1 MVINRIFIFCWV
13 LIYYG
18 SLSLGLAETVQYN
31 NLLQQDGWSLHH
43 ADPQKTTVPL
53 KLNHSSNALIASTN
67 ALGYGIYSFDST
79 ITLYNP
85 GDYLDFSYL
94 INIAHTGGP
103 YGYTVGIGILTFRG
117 DTNVHAGLGG
127 NGNGEFNASCD
138 QDKVKNCYSFRS
150 SPGENGLTLISPQLT
165 LKDVVPSLKDTSISG
180 RITWNAEDE
189 IFVASFSVGNIS
201 TSTIPLASELHFE
214 GIGVSLYAP
223 NGSTATFSNL
233 QITYHYASIPEA
245 SSILLILLSIPLITM
260 RRIRPT
266 W

>member
-1 MVINRIFIFCWV
+1 MVINRLFSFYRV
-13 LIYYG
+13 LIYCG
-18 SLSLGLAETVQYN
+18 TLSFGLAETVQYN
-31 NLLQQDGWSLHH
+31 DILQQDGWELHH
-43 ADPQKTTVPL
+43 ADPLKTTVPL

-127 NGNGEFNASCD
+127 NGNGEFNATFD
-138 QDKVKNCYSFRS
+138 QDEVKNCYSFRS
-150 SPGENGLTLISPQLT
+150 SPGENGLTLISPQFT

-180 RITWNAEDE
+180 HIAWNAEE
-189 IFVASFSVGNIS
+189 ELFVASFSVGNIS